1 MESKREHYL
10 KVAVFA
16 GYATIVLLL
25 YIFMSVYDLS
35 FRDLGRMAKD
45 LIVASGNWGPLMMLV
60 VYAVSTVI
68 PFPTTGLAV
77 VSGAL
82 FGPVFGIM
90 VAMLG
95 VNLTAWISFFLA
107 RYFGRHVVQEREK
120 GWVKDLDDLLSEK
133 GFYPIMIMRLLF
145 VPSDFVSLGSG
156 LTRMPFKTFAMATF
170 FGTLPATI
178 LFALFGESLFDP
190 KGRLVLGVA
199 ITSVIVLVLVLRRLP
214 FFKTFLPK

>member
-10 KVAVFA
+10 KVAILLV
-16 GYATIVLLL
+16 YAIIVLSL
-25 YIFMSVYDLS
+25 YLFMSAYDLS
-35 FRDLGRMAKD
+35 FRDMGRMAKA
-45 LIVASGNWGPLMMLV
+45 LIVASGHWGPLMMLI
-60 VYAVSTVI
+60 VYAVSTII

-90 VAMLG
+90 IAMLG
-95 VNLTAWISFFLA
+95 VNLTSWISFFLA

-156 LTRMPFKTFAMATF
+156 LTRMPFKTFAFATF
-170 FGTLPATI
+170 FGTLPATV

-190 KGRLVLGVA
+190 KGRIVLGVA
-199 ITSVIVLVLVLRRLP
+199 IVCVITLVLILRKVP
-214 FFKTFLPK
+214 FMKKFLPK